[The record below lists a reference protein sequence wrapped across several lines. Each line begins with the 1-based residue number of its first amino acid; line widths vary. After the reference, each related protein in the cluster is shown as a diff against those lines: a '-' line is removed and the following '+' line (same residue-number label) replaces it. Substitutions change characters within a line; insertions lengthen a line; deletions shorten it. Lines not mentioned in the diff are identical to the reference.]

1 MPAATPLPADI
12 RLMNNASTLLFAVA
26 AIALIA
32 SAAGAISR
40 LPVFSIQSIRID
52 GELARSSVAT
62 IRANAASKLAGSFFT
77 LDLDAA
83 KQAFESVPWVRRAV
97 VSRVWPNRLTV
108 RLQEHRAVALWGEDR
123 LVNSYGEVFDA
134 NLGDVEDEGL
144 PVFVGPDGSSAAVLS
159 MYTKLAPL
167 FVDVLVARTTRLTL
181 SGRGSW
187 RIELDS
193 GAELELGRG
202 NDDEVRE
209 RTERFLRT
217 LAQVTQQY
225 QRPLLAADLRHADGY
240 AVRLRGITTTVT
252 DKKR

>member
-12 RLMNNASTLLFAVA
+12 RAMNHVSTALFAIAAVTLMVA
-26 AIALIA
+26 ATV
-32 SAAGAISR
+32 AIVR
-40 LPVFSIQSIRID
+40 MPAFAIQGIRID
-52 GELARSSVAT
+52 GDIVRANVAAIRS
-62 IRANAASKLAGSFFT
+62 NAASKLVGSFFT
-77 LDLDAA
+77 LDLDEAR
-83 KQAFESVPWVRRAV
+83 QAFESVPWVRRAV
-97 VSRVWPNRLTV
+97 ITRVWPNRLTV
-108 RLQEHRAVALWGEDR
+108 RLQEHRAVALWGDDR

-144 PVFVGPDGSSAAVLS
+144 PVFVGPKDKSSAVLS

-167 FVDVLVARTTRLTL
+167 FVDALVARTTRLTL
-181 SGRGSW
+181 SGNGSW

-202 NDDEVRE
+202 SDAEVQQ

-225 QRPLLAADLRHADGY
+225 QRPLVAADLRYADGY
-240 AVRLRGITTTVT
+240 AVRLQGITTGVA